1 MGRCFFYLW
10 WCFWLLKYLQS
21 IFWALTFRGQKIM
34 NQVLYDCDRYKTAR
48 CSCSMQPIINW
59 TQWKWSRQ
67 FSGRRNLSNCKSIVP
82 PQTAAWP
89 AVGIKRNAGSIPRRQ
104 LQTKRLSQ
112 PVKNYAVAMIFP
124 QYIINIIIS
133 AIYVLFL
140 VPPCL
145 QWPGT
150 RAWAKLNIK

>member
-1 MGRCFFYLW
+1 MPIFCVKSVKIYTGQKKIYTGASRDKYEVCLIME
-10 WCFWLLKYLQS
+10 YLQS
-21 IFWALTFRGQKIM
+21 IYWALTFRGQKIM

-67 FSGRRNLSNCKSIVP
+67 FSGRRNLSNCKSIPAP

-104 LQTKRLSQ
+104 LQTEILSQ
-112 PVKNYAVAMIFP
+112 L
-124 QYIINIIIS
+124 
-133 AIYVLFL
+133 VLS
-140 VPPCL
+140 PWRIM
-145 QWPGT
+145 QWPWSFPST
-150 RAWAKLNIK
+150 S